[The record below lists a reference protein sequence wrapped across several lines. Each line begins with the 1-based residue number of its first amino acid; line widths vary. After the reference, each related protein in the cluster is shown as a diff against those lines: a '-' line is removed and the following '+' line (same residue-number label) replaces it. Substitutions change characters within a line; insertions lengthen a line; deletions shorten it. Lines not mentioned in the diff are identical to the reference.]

1 MMKSILLTNDDG
13 CLSEGIIGLRDLI
26 SDQYDV
32 TIVAPDRERS
42 AISMAL
48 TLHHPLR
55 IDRVGENVF
64 SIDGTPADCINVA
77 VQRILKKK
85 PDFIVSG
92 MNLGEN
98 LSEDVLFSGT
108 VGGAFA
114 GFLYGIPSMAVSVIP
129 DFQDPGKPLYDFES
143 AARQTMIILKK
154 LIPLGQNVVYNVNI
168 PSNHNGKMMVTTLGR
183 KRYKPEIIEKRDPR
197 GRLYYWI
204 GTGHPD
210 YQGEQGTDIWAVQNK
225 YISVSVLR
233 YDLNCG
239 VDKKPFSGL
248 FDET

>member
-1 MMKSILLTNDDG
+1 MKKSILLTNDDG
-13 CLSEGIIGLRDLI
+13 VFSEGIMGLRDRL
-26 SDQYDV
+26 SDLYDV

-55 IDRVGENVF
+55 IDSVGENTY

-77 VQRILKKK
+77 IQKIMNQK

-92 MNLGEN
+92 MNFGEN

-114 GFLYGIPSMAVSVIP
+114 GFLYGIPSMAVSLIP
-129 DFQDPGKPLYDFES
+129 DYQDLGKPLYDIDS
-143 AARQTMIILKK
+143 SSQQTVFLLKK
-154 LIPLGQNVVYNVNI
+154 LIPLGRNVVYNVNI
-168 PSNHNGKMMVTTLGR
+168 PTGKNGKIVVTSLGR
-183 KRYKPEIIEKRDPR
+183 KRYKPEIIEKKDPR

-210 YQGEQGTDIWAVQNK
+210 YHGENGTDVWAVKNGYTSLSIIQ
-225 YISVSVLR
+225 

-239 VDKKPFSGL
+239 IDKKFFSDL
-248 FDET
+248 FDEN